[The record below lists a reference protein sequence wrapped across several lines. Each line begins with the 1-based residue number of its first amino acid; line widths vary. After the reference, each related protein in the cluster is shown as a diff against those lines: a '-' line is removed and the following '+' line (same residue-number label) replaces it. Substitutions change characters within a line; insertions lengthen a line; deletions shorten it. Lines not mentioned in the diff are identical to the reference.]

1 MQGKPEIRS
10 INTGA
15 VRPTHHYLK
24 MFVRL
29 GLVML
34 AASLMAVLARPE
46 GLKRMKKDAAR
57 KDIAI
62 RSKSLS
68 FERGTQGNFCITKE
82 VIFLILIDV
91 FTIFF

>member
-1 MQGKPEIRS
+1 MQPKPEIRS

-15 VRPTHHYLK
+15 VRPTHHYLR

-46 GLKRMKKDAAR
+46 GWKRMKKDAAR